1 MEKFLDSS
9 KGLNNE
15 KAGANEYSPLTLAYI
30 GDAVYEVLV
39 RSAVLYEGNAPVN
52 KLNKKSRRLVNAA
65 AQSEMYK
72 KLESMVTEEELAVMK
87 RGRNAKSFTTAKNQ
101 SMTDYRH
108 ATGLEALYGYLYL
121 KGDNERIMELF
132 RICIE
137 NEV

>member
-1 MEKFLDSS
+1 MEKFLESS
-9 KGLNNE
+9 KELNNE
-15 KAGANEYSPLTLAYI
+15 KADAKEYSPLTLAYI

-72 KLESMVTEEELAVMK
+72 RLESIVTEEELAVMK

-101 SMTDYRH
+101 SMSDYRH

-121 KGDNERIMELF
+121 KGDNKRIMELF